1 MSPEKLEYKFRSY
14 LHHGEIPRDIT
25 NKNFLKKM
33 IEEREI
39 NYDHSADKRSERY
52 TKKKL
57 SFFNKELLPEYIKN
71 NFVKFENWFYKN

>member
-1 MSPEKLEYKFRSY
+1 MTSFSIQPIQDSQLLDALKFISFN
-14 LHHGEIPRDIT
+14 LKIP
-25 NKNFLKKM
+25 